1 VLSISSTGVISNCV
15 DNGSLWVLMVLHLIL
30 KNIMSRIFHRGLKNV
45 GIGFY
50 FENRVATNMCFTIFV
65 AIRFPDALGDMVY
78 QIYGQGELPQ
88 AFCRRAAVKGCIHV
102 SSSLGIYNLAFL
114 EQCHLLVP
122 YCFLHPGEYL
132 LMPCEFC
139 L

>member
-1 VLSISSTGVISNCV
+1 
-15 DNGSLWVLMVLHLIL
+15 MVLHLIL

-65 AIRFPDALGDMVY
+65 YP
-78 QIYGQGELPQ
+78 IYGQGELPQ